1 MLLGIDVGG
10 TFTDAVV
17 LDGKFVV
24 AKAKAPTTHGDLLTG
39 ILAALDR
46 ALAGIDQSSIRRV
59 ALSTTIVTNALIEG
73 RTDKVGLC
81 LMPGPG
87 ADIAPLVPDESC
99 LLSGY
104 IDHRGREVQ
113 PPLQAEV
120 DAACEVFKDCRV
132 YAVVGKFAVRNPRHE
147 LAVAGWIKQKA
158 RPGNITLSSGVAG
171 GLNFW
176 RRTNS
181 AFYNAAVW
189 RQFNKFTAAIKAA
202 VQQRG
207 ITAPVYILK
216 ADGGTMPLET
226 AGLLPVETIF
236 TGPAASVLGI
246 MAMAPVDRPAVS
258 LDIGGTTTDI
268 ALWQQGLP
276 LYAGRGA
283 VINGYPTAVRAFRL
297 KSVGIGGDSFVRRED
312 GRILVGPMRKG
323 PAMALG
329 GSEPAVSDA
338 MIVAGLAGFG
348 DRKRA
353 LDAMRKV
360 AKGEQDPVSV
370 AREVLNEAA
379 VIIQRAVREMI
390 EEQAA
395 EPVYRVEDIIHGK
408 RFSPELIVGV
418 GGAAAGLVPLVAE
431 MLHVQG
437 MIPDGAMVANAV
449 GAAVARP
456 TIDITLR
463 ADTEQGLYTV
473 AELGIQDKI
482 PGRRFTLADGSEL
495 AARYLRERARQSG
508 IALTETEMMQQEE
521 FNLVR
526 GFRSTGKIMT
536 CRMQIKP
543 GVLTEVAPFS
553 AKEGVS

>member
-17 LDGKFVV
+17 VDAGCVIT
-24 AKAKAPTTHGDLLTG
+24 KAKAPTTHNNLLEG
-39 ILAALDR
+39 ILAALDK
-46 ALAGIDQSSIRRV
+46 ALTGIDQSLISRV
-59 ALSTTIVTNALIEG
+59 ALSTTIVTNALVEG

-87 ADIAPLVPDESC
+87 ADIAALVPDECC

-104 IDHRGREVQ
+104 IDHRGREVG
-113 PPLQAEV
+113 PPLKEEAES
-120 DAACEVFKDCRV
+120 ACEVFKNCEV
-132 YAVVGKFAVRNPRHE
+132 YAVAGKFAVRNPSHE
-147 LAVAGWIKQKA
+147 LAVAGWIRQKA
-158 RPGNITLSSGVAG
+158 KPRSITLGSRVAG

-176 RRTNS
+176 RRANS

-189 RQFNKFTAAIKAA
+189 RQFNEFAAAIKAA
-202 VQQRG
+202 VKQRG
-207 ITAPVYILK
+207 IAAPVYILK

-226 AGLLPVETIF
+226 AGMLPVETIF

-268 ALWQQGLP
+268 ALWQHGLP
-276 LYAGRGA
+276 LFAGRGA
-283 VINGYPTAVRAFRL
+283 VINGYPTAVRAYRL
-297 KSVGIGGDSFVRRED
+297 KSVGVGGDSFVRRET
-312 GRILVGPMRKG
+312 GKIKVGPMRLG

-329 GSEPAVSDA
+329 GNNPAVSDA
-338 MIVAGLAGFG
+338 MIVAGLADFG
-348 DRKRA
+348 DKKTA
-353 LDAMRKV
+353 FDAMRQV
-360 AKGEQDPVSV
+360 AKHGQEPEAA
-370 AREVLNEAA
+370 AREVLSEAA
-379 VIIQRAVREMI
+379 CIIRKAIMEMI

-395 EPVYRVEDIIHGK
+395 EPVYRVEDIVHNK
-408 RFSPELIVGV
+408 RFVPELLVGV
-418 GGAAAGLVPLVAE
+418 GGAAGGLVPVVAE
-431 MLHVQG
+431 MLEVQG
-437 MIPDGAMVANAV
+437 IIPDGAMVANAV

-473 AELGIQDKI
+473 AELGVQDKI
-482 PGRRFTLADGSEL
+482 PGRRFNLADCGEL
-495 AARYLRERARQSG
+495 AKRYLRERAQQSG
-508 IALTETEMMQQEE
+508 IPLSETEITQQEE

-526 GFRSTGKIMT
+526 GFRTTGKIMT

-543 GVLTEVAPFS
+543 GVLTEVAAFNS
-553 AKEGVS
+553 KEGLS